1 MFNQLS
7 FLHREIV
14 MRIKGTAT
22 NLIMRHT
29 QYTTNPVYD
38 KPSKRQTQYTT
49 NPLYDKPS
57 IRQTQYTAN
66 PVYGKPSIRQTQYTT
81 NPVYDKPHKFSLI
94 ITYNCGMIGHEEE
107 ADAAGGED

>member
-38 KPSKRQTQYTT
+38 KP
-49 NPLYDKPS
+49 
-57 IRQTQYTAN
+57 
-66 PVYGKPSIRQTQYTT
+66 
-81 NPVYDKPHKFSLI
+81 HKLSLI
-94 ITYNCGMIGHEEE
+94 ITYNCGMVGYEEE